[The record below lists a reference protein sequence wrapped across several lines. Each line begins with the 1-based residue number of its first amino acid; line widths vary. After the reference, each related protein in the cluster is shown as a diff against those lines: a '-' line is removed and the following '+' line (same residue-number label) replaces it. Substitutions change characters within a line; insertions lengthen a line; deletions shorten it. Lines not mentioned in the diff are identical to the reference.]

1 VKLGNNLKR
10 CRFDRGDMTQE
21 NLANAVGVTRQTIL
35 SIEKGKYIPSTL
47 LAMKLAKFFNKSV
60 ENIFFIT
67 DVETSEG
74 EKNEHSS

>member
-47 LAMKLAKFFNKSV
+47 LAMKLANFFEKPVDS
-60 ENIFFIT
+60 IFYIS
-67 DVETSEG
+67 DEETSEG
-74 EKNEHSS
+74 ADK